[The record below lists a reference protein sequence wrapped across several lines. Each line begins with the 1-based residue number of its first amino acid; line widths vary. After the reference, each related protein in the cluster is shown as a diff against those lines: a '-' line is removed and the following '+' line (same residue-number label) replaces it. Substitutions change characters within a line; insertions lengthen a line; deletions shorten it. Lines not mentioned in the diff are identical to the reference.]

1 MTKLTRLC
9 SSIFEIALLAAA
21 IQGGNTALSSSI
33 KIVPK
38 SFGWESRLP
47 VRGTQT
53 GGLRSKGRQLIDQT
67 PELHARKQPAV
78 PENYKEIPFGE
89 TAPPPEFTVEETE
102 RGYLLFQRPIMEPV
116 YPNTQPLEHERLER
130 LVAFATPGEF
140 EPLTFSLYPARNLK
154 NLRVRCS
161 SLACDAGEIPA
172 SQITVRLATYW
183 NIGYPRYTSRDTYRR
198 TPELLERVTVHTSPA
213 HECQRYWIVVHV
225 PADAKPG
232 LYRGKVTVW
241 DDGFDKAVQIPVAF
255 RVLGFPLKK
264 DPAKHYSVY
273 YYVRN
278 RTQYKDKPD
287 EFVQKASQNEYQAML
302 DYGMDVAP
310 TQYLQCLDGKTFTIR
325 NPEDLDRLV
334 QMGFKGPV
342 PVTGGNAIGRI
353 YRDTTPGGERG
364 SHWRI
369 NKMPPPEF
377 YAKVTELFKAFEAA
391 RKARG
396 WPEFVCCPLDEVAS
410 THSEFGAKVYAA
422 VRAAGIRTYITKNP
436 IASDAAAYLPHIDVW
451 CSQPYSMPYEKI
463 IAQERYE
470 YWSYPNHNAG
480 EIKDRR
486 VMCKGGRMT
495 YGFGFWRSGYTTL
508 VPWHWS
514 WTPGDDQFDYL
525 RGSRSGCG
533 QRLTDDG
540 EVIPS
545 IYWECFREG
554 YDDAR
559 YLYTL
564 QQAIFQC
571 ESSRNP
577 ECRRAVEDAKEL
589 LQAMWD
595 SINVQQ
601 KYLAEGM
608 WPSEEFNAR
617 RWLLAKAIEQLDQYP
632 AEQQDIA
639 PSVLVTK
646 TAPQPKR
653 KDETPLIEKA
663 LQTGNIEIKDLSGGF
678 TSWSSGTKEGTVH
691 VTEEA
696 GRQGQKGLRWHILVD
711 HKTDGGEGG
720 KYPVGWPRISRTFGQ
735 GELDMSDYDY
745 LSFVVRVDSD
755 RDEVADDFTLLGF
768 LLASH
773 KVTQRFF
780 ETRRDL
786 GGRQRVWI
794 SVHFSIKD
802 LVDKVGLGVDP
813 WSDISRVQLFI
824 SENDY
829 AHNTNLTFD
838 VAEAKLLRFK
848 SPVISQLTVP
858 EYLLLPRTRL
868 PISFEVMGTN
878 SANPNRRLR
887 LTVKPGS
894 HRVVASL
901 TTSEG
906 QVIAEQKQDLFW
918 VGKSGFSEGKERHLA
933 GQRVVVLDT
942 SSISPGHYQLQLT
955 IADAEGNLCSEETR
969 YMEAIPGPDYD
980 TR

>member
-1 MTKLTRLC
+1 MTKPTRLC
-9 SSIFEIALLAAA
+9 SSIFKIALLVAA
-21 IQGGNTALSSSI
+21 IQGGSTASSSSI

-38 SFGWESRLP
+38 
-47 VRGTQT
+47 
-53 GGLRSKGRQLIDQT
+53 LIDQT
-67 PELHARKQPAV
+67 PELHARKQPTV
-78 PENYKEIPFGE
+78 PENYKEIPFTE
-89 TAPPPEFTVEETE
+89 TALAPELTVEETE

-116 YPNTQPLEHERLER
+116 YPNTRPLEHERLER

-140 EPLTFSLYPARNLK
+140 EPLTFSLYPVRNLK
-154 NLRVRCS
+154 NLKVRCS
-161 SLACDAGEIPA
+161 SLTCDAGEIPA
-172 SQITVRLATYW
+172 SEITVRLVTYW

-198 TPELLERVTVHTSPA
+198 TPELLERVTVYTSPA
-213 HECQRYWIVVHV
+213 RECQRYWIVVHT

-232 LYRGKVTVW
+232 LYRGNVTVF
-241 DDGFDKAVQIPVAF
+241 DDGFDKAVQIPIAF
-255 RVLGFPLKK
+255 RVLGFSLKR
-264 DPAKHYSVY
+264 DPAKHNSVY

-278 RTQYKDKPD
+278 RTQYQGKPE
-287 EFVQKASQNEYQAML
+287 EFIRKASANEYQAML
-302 DYGMDVAP
+302 DYGLDVAP

-342 PVTGGNAIGRI
+342 PLAGGNAIERI

-377 YAKVTELFKAFEAA
+377 YAEVTKLFRAFEAA

-396 WPEFVCCPLDEVAS
+396 WPEFICCPLDEVAS

-422 VRAAGIRTYITKNP
+422 VRTAGIRTYITKNP
-436 IASDAAAYLPHIDVW
+436 IASDAVPYRPHIDVW

-463 IAQERYE
+463 VAQDRYE

-495 YGFGFWRSGYTTL
+495 YGFGFWRSGYTML
-508 VPWHWS
+508 IPWHWS

-525 RGSRSGCG
+525 RGPRSGCG

-564 QQAIFQC
+564 QQAVI
-571 ESSRNP
+571 EREGSSNP
-577 ECRRAVEDAKEL
+577 KCRRAVENAKKL
-589 LQAMWD
+589 LQATWD
-595 SINVQQ
+595 AIHVQQ

-617 RWLLAKAIEQLDQYP
+617 RWLLAKAIEQLEQYP
-632 AEQQDIA
+632 AERRGIA
-639 PSVLVTK
+639 PSVLVTN
-646 TAPQPKR
+646 TETPPPA
-653 KDETPLIEKA
+653 KDETVLIEKA
-663 LQTGNIEIKDLSGGF
+663 IQAGNIEIKDLSGGF
-678 TSWSSGTKEGTVH
+678 TSWASGTKEGAIQ

-711 HKTDGGEGG
+711 HKIDGGEGG
-720 KYPVGWPRISRTFGQ
+720 KYPIGWPRISRTFKP
-735 GELDMSDYDY
+735 GELDMSGYDY

-755 RDEVADDFTLLGF
+755 RDEVADDFTPLGF
-768 LLASH
+768 VLASH
-773 KVTQRFF
+773 KVKQRFF
-780 ETRRDL
+780 ETQRDL
-786 GGRQRVWI
+786 GDRQRVWI
-794 SVHFSIKD
+794 PINFAIKN
-802 LVDKVGLGVDP
+802 LMKEVGLGAHP
-813 WSDISRVQLFI
+813 WRDISRVQIFI
-824 SENDY
+824 SENDF

-838 VAEAKLLRFK
+838 VASVKLLRFK
-848 SPVISQLTVP
+848 SPIISDITVP
-858 EYLLLPRTRL
+858 EYLLLPKPRL
-868 PISFEVMGTN
+868 PVSFEVMGTN

-894 HRVVASL
+894 HEVIASL
-901 TTSEG
+901 STG
-906 QVIAEQKQDLFW
+906 AVQPIVQQRQDLAEQ
-918 VGKSGFSEGKERHLA
+918 
-933 GQRVVVLDT
+933 RVIVLDT
-942 SSISPGHYQLQLT
+942 SSISPGRYQLQLRIT
-955 IADAEGNLCSEETR
+955 DAEGRLCSEETR
-969 YMEAIPGPDYD
+969 YIEAIPGPDYD

>member
-1 MTKLTRLC
+1 MTELTRSC
-9 SSIFEIALLAAA
+9 GSIFKIALLVAA
-21 IQGGNTALSSSI
+21 IQGGSIALSSPI
-33 KIVPK
+33 RIIPK
-38 SFGWESRLP
+38 P
-47 VRGTQT
+47 A
-53 GGLRSKGRQLIDQT
+53 DQT
-67 PELHARKQPAV
+67 PELHAQKQPTV
-78 PENYKEIPFGE
+78 PENYKEIPFIE
-89 TAPPPEFTVEETE
+89 TALPPELTAEETE

-116 YPNTQPLEHERLER
+116 YPNTRPLEHERLER

-140 EPLTFSLYPARNLK
+140 EPLTFSLYPVRSLN

-161 SLACDAGEIPA
+161 SLVCDAGEIPA
-172 SQITVRLATYW
+172 SQSTVRLATYW

-198 TPELLERVTVHTSPA
+198 MPELLEHVTVHTSPA
-213 HECQRYWIVVHV
+213 QECQRYWILVHV
-225 PADAKPG
+225 PADARPG

-241 DDGFDKAVQIPVAF
+241 DDGFDKAVQIPVTF

-278 RTQYKDKPD
+278 RTQYQGKSD
-287 EFVQKASQNEYQAML
+287 EFAQKASQNEYQAML
-302 DYGMDVAP
+302 DYGLDVAP
-310 TQYLQCLDGKTFTIR
+310 TQYLRCLDGKTFTIR

-334 QMGFKGPV
+334 QMGFKGPM
-342 PVTGGNAIGRI
+342 PMTGGNAIERI
-353 YRDTTPGGERG
+353 YQDTTPGGERR

-377 YAKVTELFKAFEAA
+377 YEKVTELFKAFEAA

-396 WPEFVCCPLDEVAS
+396 WPEFVCCPIDEVAS

-422 VRAAGIRTYITKNP
+422 VRAARVRTYITKNP
-436 IASDAAAYLPHIDVW
+436 LASDAAPYRPHVDVW

-463 IAQERYE
+463 IAQDRYE

-540 EVIPS
+540 EVIPA

-564 QQAIFQC
+564 QQALFQR
-571 ESSRNP
+571 EGSREP

-595 SINVQQ
+595 SIDVQQ

-608 WPSEEFNAR
+608 WPSEEFNTR
-617 RWLLAKAIEQLDQYP
+617 RWVLAKAIEQLEQYP
-632 AEQQDIA
+632 AEQQGIA
-639 PSVLVTK
+639 PSVLVTN
-646 TAPQPKR
+646 TAPQPA

-663 LQTGNIEIKDLSGGF
+663 LQTGNTEIKDLSGGF
-678 TSWSSGTKEGTVH
+678 TSWSSGTKEGTVQ

-696 GRQGQKGLRWHILVD
+696 GRQGQKGLRWHIRVD
-711 HKTDGGEGG
+711 HETDGGEEG

-768 LLASH
+768 VLASH

-794 SVHFSIKD
+794 PMHFSIKD
-802 LVDKVGLGVDP
+802 LMEEVGLGPDP
-813 WSDISRVQLFI
+813 WSDISRVQVFI

-848 SPVISQLTVP
+848 SPVISQITVP
-858 EYLLLPRTRL
+858 EYLLLPNTRL

-878 SANPNRRLR
+878 S
-887 LTVKPGS
+887 VKPGS
-894 HRVVASL
+894 HEVIASL

-906 QVIAEQKQDLFW
+906 QVITEQKQD
-918 VGKSGFSEGKERHLA
+918 LA

-942 SSISPGHYQLQLT
+942 SSIPPGHYQLQLT
-955 IADAEGNLCSEETR
+955 IADAEGKLCSEETR